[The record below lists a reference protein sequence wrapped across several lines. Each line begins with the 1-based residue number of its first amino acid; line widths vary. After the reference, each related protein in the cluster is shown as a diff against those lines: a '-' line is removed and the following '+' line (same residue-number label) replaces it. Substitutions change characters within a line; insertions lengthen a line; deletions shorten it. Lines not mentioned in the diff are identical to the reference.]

1 MSTSTTSVSATKG
14 EKGKSKYA
22 ALNINNLY
30 KVSLCSSL
38 RLLVCFSFTPVV
50 LHLAYF
56 DCLLLCLLQGNSIE
70 PQAKAVAP
78 KHGMQSLGK
87 VPSARRAPQPVN
99 LPSLKSEGTSGPEN
113 SIETSKPSSGT
124 PAAVATASVS
134 ATTVPNQPTAP
145 NSASAAATT
154 AAGWTGSAPELSA
167 AVKPQSPAPSAPVLA
182 VPVALA
188 APVAVPVATASSV
201 PTDARTAFLDR
212 KFQQEFPSLTSEPPQ
227 TSAPSIK
234 KNPTVTQPPPPTP
247 VQDLPAR
254 QDSPQPTIQYGPGPS
269 LRPQTEGS
277 WVQGGGR
284 TGPLSPGSQGEF

>member
-1 MSTSTTSVSATKG
+1 MYTCNLHISI
-14 EKGKSKYA
+14 
-22 ALNINNLY
+22 ALL
-30 KVSLCSSL
+30 
-38 RLLVCFSFTPVV
+38 FSG
-50 LHLAYF
+50 
-56 DCLLLCLLQGNSIE
+56 DKQGNSIE
-70 PQAKAVAP
+70 PQAKTVAP

-99 LPSLKSEGTSGPEN
+99 LPSLKSQGTSGPE
-113 SIETSKPSSGT
+113 SSTETTKASSGV
-124 PAAVATASVS
+124 PAATTATA
-134 ATTVPNQPTAP
+134 AVPTQTTAP
-145 NSASAAATT
+145 NSAST

-167 AVKPQSPAPSAPVLA
+167 AAVKPQSPAPAPVQA

-188 APVAVPVATASSV
+188 APVAVAPVAAPAA

-212 KFQQEFPSLTSEPPQ
+212 RFQQEFPSLTSEPPQ
-227 TSAPSIK
+227 TTAPPVK
-234 KNPTVTQPPPPTP
+234 KNPTVVLPPP

-284 TGPLSPGSQGEF
+284 TGPLSPGSQGN